1 MRSKDLISRF
11 QLAGD
16 LVLLNFIFF
25 IVNYLKGGIVSNEKT
40 LILFLYLNLFWL
52 IATTALRTYKQKR
65 VMRIT
70 TVLNVL
76 IRTFILHLFL
86 IFSFISILKQPLDSV
101 KFFILKYS
109 IFSLF
114 VILFRIFTTFL
125 MKTMRQRGY
134 NYKKVVIAG
143 GGGRVGNDI
152 YNFFQK
158 HPEYG
163 YKCLGFFDDNKHH
176 ESRLGTLNELE
187 EFALKNEVDE
197 IYCVL
202 SDLKDSKVHELISF
216 ADNNIIRLKIIP
228 DFRGIGNY
236 MVDVSFFD
244 KIPVLSIRDF
254 PLNSSAN
261 RLLKRAFD
269 IFFSLLVIILIFPW
283 LLPIVAIGIKLSSR
297 GPVFFTQLR
306 SGRGNQPFLCFK
318 FRTMMVNKEAHELQ
332 AYKNDPR
339 ITSFGSFL
347 RRKNLDEL
355 PQFFNVLIGDMSVVG
370 PRPHMILHTQK
381 YSKEIDKFMLRH
393 FVLGGITGLAQ
404 VKGFRGETKELS
416 QMKERLKLDV
426 WYIENWSFYLDI
438 KIIFNTFSTM
448 FTSKNDGF

>member
-152 YNFFQK
+152 YNSMRA
-158 HPEYG
+158 G
-163 YKCLGFFDDNKHH
+163 W
-176 ESRLGTLNELE
+176 
-187 EFALKNEVDE
+187 
-197 IYCVL
+197 
-202 SDLKDSKVHELISF
+202 VHLM
-216 ADNNIIRLKIIP
+216 NWK
-228 DFRGIGNY
+228 
-236 MVDVSFFD
+236 
-244 KIPVLSIRDF
+244 
-254 PLNSSAN
+254 SS
-261 RLLKRAFD
+261 
-269 IFFSLLVIILIFPW
+269 P
-283 LLPIVAIGIKLSSR
+283 
-297 GPVFFTQLR
+297 
-306 SGRGNQPFLCFK
+306 
-318 FRTMMVNKEAHELQ
+318 
-332 AYKNDPR
+332 
-339 ITSFGSFL
+339 
-347 RRKNLDEL
+347 
-355 PQFFNVLIGDMSVVG
+355 
-370 PRPHMILHTQK
+370 
-381 YSKEIDKFMLRH
+381 
-393 FVLGGITGLAQ
+393 
-404 VKGFRGETKELS
+404 
-416 QMKERLKLDV
+416 
-426 WYIENWSFYLDI
+426 
-438 KIIFNTFSTM
+438 
-448 FTSKNDGF
+448 